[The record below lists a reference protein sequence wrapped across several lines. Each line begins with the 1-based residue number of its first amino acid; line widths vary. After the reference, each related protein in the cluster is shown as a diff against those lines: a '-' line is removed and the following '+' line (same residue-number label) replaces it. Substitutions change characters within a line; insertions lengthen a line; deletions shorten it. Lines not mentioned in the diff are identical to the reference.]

1 MKKLFGKLL
10 GEAKPT
16 PTRSEPIVIV
26 SGLPRSGTS
35 MMMKMLEAGGIP
47 PLTDKLRT
55 ADNDNPKGY
64 YEFERV
70 KQMDKGDTGWMAQA
84 QGKVVKVISALLKH
98 LPAGYNYQVIFLRRH
113 MSEILASQRKML
125 INRGED
131 PDKMDDAQMT
141 MLFENHVRQVES
153 WLAQQ
158 PNIEVLYVHYSDV
171 MADPLTAINSMGRF
185 LGRDLDVRAMAE
197 VVDPDLYRNRQTETA
212 AA

>member
-1 MKKLFGKLL
+1 M
-10 GEAKPT
+10 GETKPT
-16 PTRSEPIVIV
+16 LPRSEPIVIV